1 MEQTHGSQNLKAKG
15 TLYLSGASNKP
26 TAQPSI
32 HLLPMLLVSPGSM
45 ARTHGKQGR
54 YPSTAYHSSQSWQNL
69 PGVS

>member
-54 YPSTAYHSSQSWQNL
+54 YPF
-69 PGVS
+69 